1 MHCLVYDHVSINSSL
16 VCCSFKTKCSYV
28 THVGMTLALQLRLAL
43 NSQTSC
49 LSLPNV
55 DVMSIYTKDIII
67 IITIT
72 TNTTVIIS
80 QLGK

>member
-1 MHCLVYDHVSINSSL
+1 
-16 VCCSFKTKCSYV
+16 
-28 THVGMTLALQLRLAL
+28 MTLALQLRLAL